1 MRAMMQS
8 SAEKT
13 PNKATEITCLFL
25 DVGGVLL
32 SDGWDHHARKRAAT
46 NFNLELV
53 ELEIRHR
60 LTFETY
66 EEGKLTLE
74 EYLMRVIFY
83 KERPFSLAQFREFIF
98 SQSKSYPKMIKLIC
112 QVKVRYGLKVVVVS
126 NEARELN
133 LYRIR
138 KFNLDGFVDSFIS
151 SSFVH
156 IRKPDPDIFHL
167 ALDTAQVPSQAVVYI
182 DDTPMFV
189 QVAKELGIQGILHT
203 DYASTCTKLASFG
216 LQPDGGTISETS

>member
-1 MRAMMQS
+1 MRS
-8 SAEKT
+8 SAKKT
-13 PNKATEITCLFL
+13 PKEGTEITCMFL

-32 SDGWDHHARKRAAT
+32 SDGWDHHARRRAAT

-53 ELEIRHR
+53 ELETRHH

-66 EEGKLTLE
+66 EEGKITLE
-74 EYLMRVIFY
+74 EYLLRVVFY
-83 KERPFSLAQFREFIF
+83 KERPFSQAQFCEFIF
-98 SQSKSYPKMIKLIC
+98 SQSKAYPKMIKLIR
-112 QVKVRYGLKVVVVS
+112 QIKVQYGLKVVVVS

-133 LYRIR
+133 LYRIQ

-156 IRKPDPDIFHL
+156 IRKPDPDIFLL
-167 ALDTAQVPSQAVVYI
+167 ALDTAQVPSQEIVYI

-203 DYASTCTKLASFG
+203 DYASTCAKLASFG
-216 LQPDGGTISETS
+216 LLKKEGIFHEAN

>member
-1 MRAMMQS
+1 MMLS
-8 SAEKT
+8 PEEKI
-13 PNKATEITCLFL
+13 PKKENEITCMFL

-32 SDGWDHHARKRAAT
+32 SDGWDHHARKRAAI

-53 ELEIRHR
+53 ELEARHH

-74 EYLMRVIFY
+74 EYLMRVVFY

-98 SQSKSYPKMIKLIC
+98 AQSKSYPKMIKLIR
-112 QVKVRYGLKVVVVS
+112 QIKVRYGLKIVVVS

-133 LYRIR
+133 LFRIR

-156 IRKPDPDIFHL
+156 IRKPDPDIFRL
-167 ALDTAQVPSQAVVYI
+167 ALDTAQVSNRAIVYI
-182 DDTPMFV
+182 DDTPMFI
-189 QVAKELGIQGILHT
+189 QVAKELGIQGIVHT
-203 DYASTCTKLASFG
+203 NYTSTCANLASLG
-216 LQPDGGTISETS
+216 LREKDRVI